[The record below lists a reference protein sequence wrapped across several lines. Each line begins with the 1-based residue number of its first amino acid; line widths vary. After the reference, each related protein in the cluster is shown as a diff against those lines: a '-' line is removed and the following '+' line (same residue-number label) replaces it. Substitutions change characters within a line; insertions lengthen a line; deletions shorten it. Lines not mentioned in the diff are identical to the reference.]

1 MASTECWPES
11 SVKLRKRLPSLDD
24 LLDSVKRLEGI
35 RVNFIANGNSQFVG
49 ASGSSRDLSTPEDR
63 AMLIRLRSVS
73 DVIVTDAAT
82 ARREAYKPSKW
93 AEIEVWSE
101 SGNFQGVDPQLK
113 QKQISNL
120 EASVDFLSTSKL
132 AVLLETGP
140 TLTRKIAQLEAID
153 QLRLT
158 VVGVANQVEAELTSI
173 TVRRTLGLEYLG
185 DTSVTELSGNYFFTI
200 ER

>member
-1 MASTECWPES
+1 
-11 SVKLRKRLPSLDD
+11 
-24 LLDSVKRLEGI
+24 
-35 RVNFIANGNSQFVG
+35 
-49 ASGSSRDLSTPEDR
+49 
-63 AMLIRLRSVS
+63 MLMRLRSVS
-73 DVIVTDAAT
+73 DVIITDAAT
-82 ARREAYKPSKW
+82 ATRELYKPSKW

-113 QKQISNL
+113 QKQIRNL

-158 VVGVANQVEAELTSI
+158 VVGVANQGEAELTSM